1 MRSFSFAAL
10 LLAVLLGL
18 NIFCY
23 NFIRTSVS
31 DIDESIDKIIL
42 HADKKDYKKANKE
55 FELLKSKAEESKKIW
70 FIIINHQEID
80 NVDISMRQSE
90 AYLKKEAE
98 SDLIASLNTLK
109 YNVNNVYE
117 REKVNIINIF

>member
-1 MRSFSFAAL
+1 
-10 LLAVLLGL
+10 
-18 NIFCY
+18 
-23 NFIRTSVS
+23 
-31 DIDESIDKIIL
+31 
-42 HADKKDYKKANKE
+42 
-55 FELLKSKAEESKKIW
+55 
-70 FIIINHQEID
+70 
-80 NVDISMRQSE
+80 MRQSE